1 MTELLNRYWQKRD
14 FGVTPEPRG
23 KTVRPGKSL
32 SFVIQKHAATRLH
45 YDFRLELDGTL
56 KSWAVPK
63 GPSLDPH
70 DKRMAVHV
78 EDHPLSY
85 GSFEGVIPPG
95 QYGAG
100 TVIVWDHG
108 TWEPIGDPSAGYR
121 AGKLKFRL
129 HGEKLEGAWT
139 LVRMHGHQNEKQ
151 EPWLLIKE
159 RDEAARPASEFSVVD
174 EMPHSVVSGVK
185 WAAGF
190 EKKGKTASAVDPGVR
205 RGDKAGKGVAASTA
219 ATKSTAS
226 KSAAARSTSSTP
238 SANATSSSRRK
249 SGSTALPDLPTSAK
263 KAKLPAT
270 LSPQLA
276 TLVDRAPPGDDWVY
290 EIKFDGYRI
299 LARIDGKDVRLFTR
313 NGNDWTSR
321 MKGLAAEV
329 AALGLPS
336 GWLDGE
342 IVVPNAQGTP
352 DFNALQ
358 NAFDSTHTERIQ
370 YYVFDLPFFDGH
382 DLREVPLHERRQFL
396 SRVLDGRT
404 TDRIRFSEDFNAAPE
419 EILQNA
425 CRLRLE
431 GVIGKRR
438 DSTYV
443 SRRSSSWIK
452 LKCTHRQEFVIV
464 GYTDPSGSRVG
475 IGSLLLAIH
484 DEAGDL
490 RYAGKV
496 GAGFDTDTLGMIEKK
511 LKALAAD
518 KTPLRDK
525 PSEARGRW
533 VQPTLVAEVSF
544 GEWTPDGRIRH
555 SVFHGL
561 REDKPSSAI
570 TLETALPAKAV
581 ATKAADEA
589 GGKTSATKASGKSAT
604 AKTATA
610 KTAATKASTAKATAA
625 KATPAN
631 KSPARTQASSS
642 PSSSPSNPALPDLP
656 EGVRISNPDRVI
668 DKSTGITK
676 RELVD
681 YYLLASRHILPHLA
695 KRPVALV
702 RAPSG
707 IQGEL
712 FFQKHGESLHIPD
725 ITKLDA
731 SIDPGHPALM
741 SVDSFTALIGSAQ
754 MNVVEFHTWNA
765 KLPKIDQPDRM
776 TFDLDPGE
784 GVSWKTMQEAA
795 ELARKLLEELGLK
808 SFLKTSGGK
817 GLHVVVPLTPRDDW
831 DTVKDFSQAIVQHL
845 SRVLPDRFSAKSGPK
860 NRVGRIFPDYLRNGR
875 GATTA
880 CAFSARARP
889 GMGVSIPVSWDELPE
904 LTGGAHWTIRT
915 AHERL
920 ESGMD
925 PWADYGKTRQTL
937 AKAMKILAGR
947 ST

>member
-1 MTELLNRYWQKRD
+1 MPELLNRYWHKRD
-14 FGVTPEPRG
+14 FTATPEPRG
-23 KTVRPGKSL
+23 KVVKPGKAL

-63 GPSLDPH
+63 GPSLDPN

-108 TWEPIGDPSAGYR
+108 TWEPIGDPAAGYR

-159 RDEAARPASEFSVVD
+159 RDDAARPAGEFSVVD
-174 EMPHSVVSGVK
+174 EMPDSVMSGVK

-190 EKKGKTASAVDPGVR
+190 EKKG
-205 RGDKAGKGVAASTA
+205 RGDKGGGPTKTTKAPKAALKGVAS
-219 ATKSTAS
+219 
-226 KSAAARSTSSTP
+226 P
-238 SANATSSSRRK
+238 TSSSRRK
-249 SGSTALPDLPTSAK
+249 SGSTGLPELPAAAR
-263 KAKLPAT
+263 KAKLPLT
-270 LSPQLA
+270 LAPQLA

-299 LARIDGKDVRLFTR
+299 LARIDGAEVRLFTR
-313 NGNDWTSR
+313 NGNDWTSK
-321 MKGLAAEV
+321 MKGLAAEI

-342 IVVPNAQGTP
+342 IVVPNAQGLP

-382 DLREVPLHERRQFL
+382 DLRELPLHERRQFL
-396 SRVLDGRT
+396 SRLLDGRAT
-404 TDRIRFSEDFNAAPE
+404 ERIRFSEDFNAAPE

-443 SRRSSSWIK
+443 SRRSPTWIK

-496 GAGFDTDTLGMIEKK
+496 GTGFDDDTLGMMEHK
-511 LKALAAD
+511 LKALATD

-525 PSEARGRW
+525 PAEARGHW
-533 VQPTLVAEVSF
+533 VRPTLVAEVSF

-561 REDKPSSAI
+561 RDDKPSSVI
-570 TLETALPAKAV
+570 TKEAPVPVKDVSKAAKA
-581 ATKAADEA
+581 ANTT
-589 GGKTSATKASGKSAT
+589 GKTT
-604 AKTATA
+604 AKTTP
-610 KTAATKASTAKATAA
+610 KTAARKTAAAAPPPRKASA
-625 KATPAN
+625 
-631 KSPARTQASSS
+631 
-642 PSSSPSNPALPDLP
+642 ALPDLP
-656 EGVRISNPDRVI
+656 KDVRISNPDRVI

-707 IQGEL
+707 IDAQL
-712 FFQKHGESLHIPD
+712 FFQKHGETLKIAD
-725 ITKLDA
+725 ITLLDPA
-731 SIDPGHPALM
+731 LDPGHPPMM
-741 SVDSFTALIGSAQ
+741 SVDSFTALISAAQ

-765 KLPKIDQPDRM
+765 KLPKLEQPDRM

-784 GVSWKTMQEAA
+784 GVGWATVQEGAQ
-795 ELARKLLEELGLK
+795 LVNNMLQELGLK

-845 SRVLPDRFSAKSGPK
+845 ARVLPERFSAKSGPK
-860 NRVGRIFPDYLRNGR
+860 NRVGKIYPDYLRNGR

-889 GMGVSIPVSWDELPE
+889 GMGVSIPVAWDELPE

-925 PWADYGKTRQTL
+925 PWADYGKTKQTL
-937 AKAMKILAGR
+937 AKAMKILGG
-947 ST
+947 